1 MVDVGDSFAVI
12 ETARSLRAVELNF
25 EEKAV
30 LTGRPPNA
38 KALIKISYIFGCP
51 VWK

>member
-1 MVDVGDSFAVI
+1 MVDIGDSFAVI
-12 ETARSLRAVELNF
+12 ETARSLRAVELNLR
-25 EEKAV
+25 ENAV

-38 KALIKISYIFGCP
+38 IALIKISYIFGCP

>member
-12 ETARSLRAVELNF
+12 ETARSLRVVELNF
-25 EEKAV
+25 RENAV

-38 KALIKISYIFGCP
+38 NALVKISYIFVCP
-51 VWK
+51 TVK

>member
-1 MVDVGDSFAVI
+1 MVDVGDAFAVI
-12 ETARSLRAVELNF
+12 ETARSLHAVELNF